1 MMTAG
6 GSEWNSM
13 KGDQGFV
20 HDIVLGIEVVLKDED
35 QVGGRV
41 STGGDTTMSVP
52 TRYFITW

>member
-41 STGGDTTMSVP
+41 RG
-52 TRYFITW
+52 RR